1 MSPIDLSR
9 RRFLLGAG
17 GAALALPFLP
27 SMVTRA
33 HAQAIRFPKRFIAI
47 FSSNGQH
54 DANWY
59 PTQPIDFKQTGPNIR
74 EIPLTDI
81 PGPLSVV
88 LGPEFDRFR
97 KKMVLIRGLDAA
109 VLNENTHI
117 ATKMLSGFG
126 EANPL
131 RVTIDQVMARSK
143 AVYANEPWMRSLNV
157 VIDGQSEMKYL
168 PLSVARN
175 GTVVSPVVPY
185 NDPTVVFQKLFP
197 TPIGQDTKASVIDSV
212 SVEMKALLASPRLS
226 SDDRQRLDAHLSFLR
241 QIEQQTT
248 MTSGNVCGR
257 PPLVPIQ
264 DQEEKSAADILRNYA
279 RLIVSSIKCDLC
291 RVYGLQLAH
300 TQEQRSFAWLTGV
313 TATNHHNLTHD
324 VNVEPLAKINQ
335 WYSALVAEFLN
346 QLDVVED
353 PATGA
358 TYLDNSLV
366 FWGNESGVYN
376 IKTGNPHYSNDM
388 QVLLAGSA
396 GGQIKTNR
404 FINYQKP
411 QTKIVMFA
419 DGREDPNGPDIGRPY
434 NELLIT
440 LMTKMGLSHEE
451 WETGEEPGFG
461 DYRVNFKGQ
470 YRLRQPAVYF
480 AQSLTTTRPV
490 LHASRPAR

>member
-1 MSPIDLSR
+1 MSRRVDFSR

-27 SMVTRA
+27 SLAARGS
-33 HAQAIRFPKRFIAI
+33 AQAARFPRRFIAI

-59 PTQPIDFKQTGPNIR
+59 PTQPVNFVQTAANIR
-74 EIPLTDI
+74 EAALTDI
-81 PGPLSVV
+81 PGPLSLV

-117 ATKMLSGFG
+117 ATKMMSGYG
-126 EANPL
+126 EPSPL

-143 AVYANEPWMRSLNV
+143 AVYTREPWIRSLNV
-157 VIDGQSEMKYL
+157 VADGQSEMKYL
-168 PLSVARN
+168 PLSVARQ
-175 GTVVSPVVPY
+175 GKVISPVVPY
-185 NDPTVVFQKLFP
+185 ADPAVVFQRMFP
-197 TPIGQDTKASVIDSV
+197 TPISHDTRASVIDSV
-212 SVEMKALLASPRLS
+212 AEEMQGLLANPRLS
-226 SDDRQRLDAHLSFLR
+226 LDDRERLDAHLSFLR
-241 QIEQQTT
+241 QVEKQS
-248 MTSGNVCGR
+248 MPAVPRASRR
-257 PPLVPIQ
+257 PQLRPIR
-264 DQEEKSAADILRNYA
+264 DREERSAADILKNYA
-279 RLIVSSIKCDLC
+279 TLIVSSIKSDLC

-300 TQEQRSFAWLTGV
+300 TQEQRSFSWLTGV
-313 TATNHHNLTHD
+313 SGTNHHNLTHD
-324 VNVEPLAKINQ
+324 VNIEPLVKINQ
-335 WYSALVAEFLN
+335 WYAALVAEFLT

-388 QVLLAGSA
+388 QVLLAGGAS
-396 GGQIKTNR
+396 GRLKTNR

-411 QTKIVMFA
+411 NQKVIMWP
-419 DGREDPNGPDIGRPY
+419 DGRQDLNGPDLGRPY

-440 LMTKMGLSHEE
+440 LMTKMGLTYDE
-451 WETGEEPGFG
+451 WETSGEPGFG
-461 DYRVNFKGQ
+461 DYRVNFKNQ
-470 YRLRQPAVYF
+470 YNFGNRRSPLPN
-480 AQSLTTTRPV
+480 L
-490 LHASRPAR
+490 